1 MFLSLNLFTLKNS
14 DLRHNKEWAADATG
28 DLIALTAI
36 NSKFKK
42 CQKNAA
48 RNFISATLF
57 YDHGKNQIQHA

>member
-1 MFLSLNLFTLKNS
+1 MFLSFNLFTLKNS
-14 DLRHNKEWAADATG
+14 DLRHNKGWAAD